1 MLDTFPEKLTPNTI
15 VRDEDATHAEIED
28 CGLYVDDLELLETI
42 EAIETGRP
50 FLVHDQALMSTGR
63 DAKGAIVAISIDRT
77 IGRISIRRREL
88 SITLIYARLCENA
101 ISFPW
106 RCASEINRRTCR
118 SEARAA

>member
-15 VRDEDATHAEIED
+15 VRYEDAMHAEIKE

-50 FLVHDQALMSTGR
+50 FLVHDQALMSTGT
-63 DAKGAIVAISIDRT
+63 DAEGAIVAISIDRT
-77 IGRISIRRREL
+77 IGRISTRRWEL
-88 SITLIYARLCENA
+88 SITLIYALLCEDA

-106 RCASEINRRTCR
+106 RRASEMNGRTFR
-118 SEARAA
+118 SQACAA